1 MLKGL
6 LKSKFRVNTT
16 ATTQPELLFI
26 KSTYPDWINYSGDM
40 ILGKAVINGQ
50 NINITSNR
58 DLAALQE
65 RLGVN
70 NVNDLIN
77 LLSDKYSLRLNPI
90 LEKYNYLDYLFT
102 QEFMCATVGSFIAHP
117 EKSKSSDVL
126 QQEAAHFQAQHKRN
140 VSFTAAMHAF
150 QLNLLNG
157 IPEEYNIAVIEDIH
171 DEQGTVLGLDN
182 DIKPFD
188 GATFVNPFVVILEN
202 NSLGGARAGITKK
215 QFVHFKNERTG
226 TGGIIKTAGFGLT
239 NDWIRNSPF
248 LERMM
253 RKMTNHVWLNQDGTP
268 AIVDIT
274 TDYKG
279 NKIVFKDAYFKV
291 GDRIFKIADIRSLGN
306 NTY

>member
-1 MLKGL
+1 
-6 LKSKFRVNTT
+6 
-16 ATTQPELLFI
+16 
-26 KSTYPDWINYSGDM
+26 
-40 ILGKAVINGQ
+40 
-50 NINITSNR
+50 
-58 DLAALQE
+58 
-65 RLGVN
+65 
-70 NVNDLIN
+70 
-77 LLSDKYSLRLNPI
+77 
-90 LEKYNYLDYLFT
+90 
-102 QEFMCATVGSFIAHP
+102 MCATVGSFIAHP

-171 DEQGTVLGLDN
+171 DEQGTILGLNN

-279 NKIVFKDAYFKV
+279 NKIVFKDTYFKV

-306 NTY
+306 NTYQRTIRD